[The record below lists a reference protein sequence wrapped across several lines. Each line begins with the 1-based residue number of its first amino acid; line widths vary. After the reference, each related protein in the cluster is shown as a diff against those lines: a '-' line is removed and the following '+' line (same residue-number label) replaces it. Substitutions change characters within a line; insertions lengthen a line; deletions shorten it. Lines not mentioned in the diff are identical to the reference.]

1 MNNISSFPDQRAI
14 EEEAVNW
21 LIKLDSESSP
31 SRQDLQALT
40 EWLSRSPVHRQELK
54 SLNAFWGNQV
64 LTELMVPLGKSSE
77 SSLITWLKRRWH
89 CSGVIA
95 RTSATAAIATA
106 TLAITFGLLLL
117 PAPINS
123 TNGLY
128 VTAVGQQQSL
138 QLADGSTVQLNTNSQ
153 VKVEYSQGYR
163 NIHLLQ
169 GQAYFEVAKD
179 REHPFRVYAG
189 NGRVQALGTAFTLYL
204 QDSSLNVLVTEGK
217 VALASMESIGSSA
230 DSSTQPP
237 IEPSTKYSNS
247 YLAGSLNSSST
258 GSSQNPSNSPSKRP
272 YNNPLNNQAKA
283 SLNTQAA
290 HDAYVNSTSKQ
301 VGTLIA
307 GQTVTLQLAQQG
319 EMPANPIKAVAREEL
334 DRRQSWR
341 EGLLIFSGEPLEQVV
356 KEISRYTTV
365 SIEIVDPAVRNL
377 QIGGRFKV
385 GDLDNMFKA
394 LEANFDLKV
403 TRLGFNRVQLAAK

>member
-1 MNNISSFPDQRAI
+1 MNNISSFPDHKAI

-31 SRQDLQALT
+31 SRQDLRELT
-40 EWLSRSPVHRQELK
+40 EWLSRSPAHRQELK

-64 LTELMVPLGKSSE
+64 LTELMVPLGKSSQ
-77 SSLITWLKRRWH
+77 SSLSSLFIGIKRRWQF
-89 CSGVIA
+89 SGLVIK
-95 RTSATAAIATA
+95 TSVTAAIATA
-106 TLAITFGLLLL
+106 TLAITFSLLLL
-117 PAPINS
+117 PAPIDS

-153 VKVEYSQGYR
+153 VKVEYNQGYR

-179 REHPFRVYAG
+179 PEHPFRVYAG

-217 VALASMESIGSSA
+217 VALAAMGSVEPNNA
-230 DSSTQPP
+230 SSSQFP
-237 IEPSTKYSNS
+237 IEPSSKLSN
-247 YLAGSLNSSST
+247 
-258 GSSQNPSNSPSKRP
+258 QPSNKRSNNRSKGP
-272 YNNPLNNQAKA
+272 TSKLSNTNINPAVTNQMAQ
-283 SLNTQAA
+283 L
-290 HDAYVNSTSKQ
+290 DPYVNSTSKQ
-301 VGTLIA
+301 VGTLKA
-307 GQTVTLQLAQQG
+307 GQTVTLRLAQQG
-319 EMPANPIKAVAREEL
+319 DMPNNPIKAIAREEL
-334 DRRQSWR
+334 DRLQSWR
-341 EGLLIFSGEPLEQVV
+341 EGLLIFAGEPLEQVV
-356 KEISRYTTV
+356 NEISRYTTV
-365 SIEIVDPAVRNL
+365 SIEIVDPDVRNL

-394 LEANFDLKV
+394 LEANFGLKV
-403 TRLGFNRVQLAAK
+403 TRLGYNRVLLAAE

>member
-1 MNNISSFPDQRAI
+1 MNNISSFPDHKAI

-31 SRQDLQALT
+31 SRQDLRELT

-64 LTELMVPLGKSSE
+64 LTELMVPLGKSSQ
-77 SSLITWLKRRWH
+77 SSLSSLFIGLKRRWQY
-89 CSGVIA
+89 SGLVIK
-95 RTSATAAIATA
+95 TSVTAAIATA
-106 TLAITFGLLLL
+106 TLAITFSLLLL
-117 PAPINS
+117 PAPIDS

-153 VKVEYSQGYR
+153 VKVEYNQGYR

-179 REHPFRVYAG
+179 PEHPFRVYAG

-217 VALASMESIGSSA
+217 VALAAMGSVESNDA
-230 DSSTQPP
+230 SSTQLP
-237 IEPSTKYSNS
+237 IEPSSKLSN
-247 YLAGSLNSSST
+247 
-258 GSSQNPSNSPSKRP
+258 QPSNKPSNNRSNRP
-272 YNNPLNNQAKA
+272 A
-283 SLNTQAA
+283 SKLSNTNTKTVVTTQMAQL
-290 HDAYVNSTSKQ
+290 DPYVNSTSKQ
-301 VGTLIA
+301 VGTLKA
-307 GQTVTLQLAQQG
+307 GQTVTLKLAQQG
-319 EMPANPIKAVAREEL
+319 DMPNNPIKAIAREEL
-334 DRRQSWR
+334 DRLQSWR
-341 EGLLIFSGEPLEQVV
+341 EGLLIFAGEPLEQVV
-356 KEISRYTTV
+356 DEISRYTTV
-365 SIEIVDPAVRNL
+365 SIEIVDPDVRNL

-394 LEANFDLKV
+394 LEANFGLKV
-403 TRLGFNRVQLAAK
+403 TRLGYNRVLLAAE

>member
-1 MNNISSFPDQRAI
+1 MNNISSFPDHKAI

-31 SRQDLQALT
+31 SRQDLRELT
-40 EWLSRSPVHRQELK
+40 EWLSRSPAHRQELK

-64 LTELMVPLGKSSE
+64 LTELMVPLGKSSQ
-77 SSLITWLKRRWH
+77 SSLSSLFIGIKRRWQF
-89 CSGVIA
+89 SGLVIK
-95 RTSATAAIATA
+95 TSVTAAIATA
-106 TLAITFGLLLL
+106 TLAITFSLLLL
-117 PAPINS
+117 PAPIDS

-153 VKVEYSQGYR
+153 VKVEYNQGYR

-179 REHPFRVYAG
+179 PEHPFRVYAG

-217 VALASMESIGSSA
+217 VALAAMGSVEPNEA
-230 DSSTQPP
+230 SSTQLP
-237 IEPSTKYSNS
+237 IEPYSKLSNK
-247 YLAGSLNSSST
+247 
-258 GSSQNPSNSPSKRP
+258 PSNKPPNSRSKGP
-272 YNNPLNNQAKA
+272 TSKL
-283 SLNTQAA
+283 SNTNTKTVVTTQMAQL
-290 HDAYVNSTSKQ
+290 DPYVNSTSKQ
-301 VGTLIA
+301 VGTLKA
-307 GQTVTLQLAQQG
+307 GQTVTLRLAQQG
-319 EMPANPIKAVAREEL
+319 DMPNNPIKAIAREEL
-334 DRRQSWR
+334 DRLQSWR
-341 EGLLIFSGEPLEQVV
+341 EGLLIFAGEPLEQVV
-356 KEISRYTTV
+356 NEISRYTTV

-394 LEANFDLKV
+394 LEANFGLKV
-403 TRLGFNRVQLAAK
+403 TRLGYNRVLLAAE

>member
-1 MNNISSFPDQRAI
+1 MNNISSFPDHKAI

-31 SRQDLQALT
+31 SRQDLRELT
-40 EWLSRSPVHRQELK
+40 EWLSRSPAHRQELK

-64 LTELMVPLGKSSE
+64 LTELMVPLGKSSQ
-77 SSLITWLKRRWH
+77 SSLSSLFIGLKRRWQY
-89 CSGVIA
+89 SGLVIK
-95 RTSATAAIATA
+95 TSVTAAIATA
-106 TLAITFGLLLL
+106 TLAITFSLLLL
-117 PAPINS
+117 PAPIDS

-153 VKVEYSQGYR
+153 VKVEYNQGYR

-179 REHPFRVYAG
+179 PEHPFRVYAG

-217 VALASMESIGSSA
+217 VALAAMGSVESNDA
-230 DSSTQPP
+230 SSTQLP
-237 IEPSTKYSNS
+237 IEPSSKLSN
-247 YLAGSLNSSST
+247 
-258 GSSQNPSNSPSKRP
+258 QPSNKPSNNRSNRP
-272 YNNPLNNQAKA
+272 A
-283 SLNTQAA
+283 SKLSNTNTKTVVTTQMAQL
-290 HDAYVNSTSKQ
+290 DPYVNSTSKQ
-301 VGTLIA
+301 VGTLKA
-307 GQTVTLQLAQQG
+307 GQTVTLKLAQQG
-319 EMPANPIKAVAREEL
+319 DMPNNPIKAIAREEL
-334 DRRQSWR
+334 DRLQSWR
-341 EGLLIFSGEPLEQVV
+341 EGLLIFAGEPLEQVV
-356 KEISRYTTV
+356 DEISRYTTV
-365 SIEIVDPAVRNL
+365 SIEIVDPDVRNL

-394 LEANFDLKV
+394 LEANFGLKV
-403 TRLGFNRVQLAAK
+403 TRLGYNRVLLAAE

>member
-1 MNNISSFPDQRAI
+1 MNNISSFPDQKAI

-31 SRQDLQALT
+31 SRQDLRELT
-40 EWLSRSPVHRQELK
+40 EWLSRSPAHRQELK

-64 LTELMVPLGKSSE
+64 LTELMVPLGKSSQPSL
-77 SSLITWLKRRWH
+77 SSLFIGLTRRWH
-89 CSGVIA
+89 YSGVIIK
-95 RTSATAAIATA
+95 TSVTAAIATA
-106 TLAITFGLLLL
+106 TLAIAFSLLLL
-117 PAPINS
+117 PAAIDS

-153 VKVEYSQGYR
+153 VKVEYNQGYR

-179 REHPFRVYAG
+179 PEHPFRVYAG

-217 VALASMESIGSSA
+217 IALASMGSVEPNIA
-230 DSSTQPP
+230 STAQFP
-237 IEPSTKYSNS
+237 IEPTGKPSNQPS
-247 YLAGSLNSSST
+247 SQPFNRSLNKSANKTSST
-258 GSSQNPSNSPSKRP
+258 LPNK
-272 YNNPLNNQAKA
+272 
-283 SLNTQAA
+283 NTKIAVTTQLAQL
-290 HDAYVNSTSKQ
+290 DPYVNSTSKQ
-301 VGTLIA
+301 MGTLKA
-307 GQTVTLQLAQQG
+307 GQTITIMLAQQG
-319 EMPANPIKAVAREEL
+319 EMPINPIKAIAQEEL

-356 KEISRYTTV
+356 DEISRYTTV
-365 SIEIVDPAVRNL
+365 SIEIVDPTVRSL

-394 LEANFDLKV
+394 LEANFGLKV
-403 TRLGFNRVQLAAK
+403 TRLGYNRVLLAAE

>member
-1 MNNISSFPDQRAI
+1 MNNISSFPDHKAI

-31 SRQDLQALT
+31 TRQDLRELT
-40 EWLSRSPVHRQELK
+40 EWLSRSPAHRQELK

-64 LTELMVPLGKSSE
+64 LTELMVPLGKSSQ
-77 SSLITWLKRRWH
+77 SSLSSLFIGLKRRWQY
-89 CSGVIA
+89 SGLVIK
-95 RTSATAAIATA
+95 TSVTAAIATA
-106 TLAITFGLLLL
+106 TLAITFSLLLL
-117 PAPINS
+117 PAPIDS

-153 VKVEYSQGYR
+153 VKVEYNQGYR

-179 REHPFRVYAG
+179 PEHPFRVYAG

-217 VALASMESIGSSA
+217 VALAAMGSVESNDA
-230 DSSTQPP
+230 SSTQLP
-237 IEPSTKYSNS
+237 IEPSSKLSN
-247 YLAGSLNSSST
+247 
-258 GSSQNPSNSPSKRP
+258 QPSNKPSNNRSNRP
-272 YNNPLNNQAKA
+272 A
-283 SLNTQAA
+283 SKLSNTNTKTVVTTQMAQL
-290 HDAYVNSTSKQ
+290 DPYVNSTSKQ
-301 VGTLIA
+301 VGTLKA
-307 GQTVTLQLAQQG
+307 GQTVTLKLAQQG
-319 EMPANPIKAVAREEL
+319 DMPNNPIKAIAREEL
-334 DRRQSWR
+334 DRLQSWR
-341 EGLLIFSGEPLEQVV
+341 EGLLIFAGEPLEQVV
-356 KEISRYTTV
+356 DEISRYTTV
-365 SIEIVDPAVRNL
+365 SIEIVDPDVRNL

-394 LEANFDLKV
+394 LEANFGLKV
-403 TRLGFNRVQLAAK
+403 TRLGYNRVLLAAE

>member
-1 MNNISSFPDQRAI
+1 MNNISSFPDHKAI

-31 SRQDLQALT
+31 SRQDLRELT
-40 EWLSRSPVHRQELK
+40 EWLSRSPAHQQELK

-64 LTELMVPLGKSSE
+64 LTELMVPLGKSSQ
-77 SSLITWLKRRWH
+77 SSLSSLFIGLKRRWQY
-89 CSGVIA
+89 SGLVIK
-95 RTSATAAIATA
+95 TSVTAAIATA
-106 TLAITFGLLLL
+106 TLAITFSLLLL
-117 PAPINS
+117 PAPIDS

-153 VKVEYSQGYR
+153 VKVEYNQGYR

-179 REHPFRVYAG
+179 PEHPFRVYAG

-217 VALASMESIGSSA
+217 VALAAMGSVESNDA
-230 DSSTQPP
+230 SSTQLP
-237 IEPSTKYSNS
+237 IEPSSKLSN
-247 YLAGSLNSSST
+247 
-258 GSSQNPSNSPSKRP
+258 QPSNKPSNNRSNRP
-272 YNNPLNNQAKA
+272 A
-283 SLNTQAA
+283 SKLSNTNTKTVVTTQMAQL
-290 HDAYVNSTSKQ
+290 DPYVNSTSKQ
-301 VGTLIA
+301 VGTLKA
-307 GQTVTLQLAQQG
+307 GQTVTLKLAQQG
-319 EMPANPIKAVAREEL
+319 DMPNNPIKAIAREEL
-334 DRRQSWR
+334 DRLQSWR
-341 EGLLIFSGEPLEQVV
+341 EGLLIFAGEPLEQVV
-356 KEISRYTTV
+356 DEISRYTTV
-365 SIEIVDPAVRNL
+365 SIEIVDPDVRNL

-394 LEANFDLKV
+394 LEANFGLKV
-403 TRLGFNRVQLAAK
+403 TRLGYNRVLLAAE